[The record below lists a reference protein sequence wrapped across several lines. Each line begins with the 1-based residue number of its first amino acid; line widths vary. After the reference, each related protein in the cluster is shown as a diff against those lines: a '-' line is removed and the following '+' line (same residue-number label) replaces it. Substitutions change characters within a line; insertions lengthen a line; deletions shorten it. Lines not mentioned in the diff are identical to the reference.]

1 MEKVTPIQMR
11 SQSGVTLV
19 EVLVTM
25 VILAIGLL
33 GLVALQARV
42 QILQAEAY
50 QRAQALMLLKDMA
63 GRIANNRNNAAGYLT
78 VAAVPP
84 AVEGDPPGEV
94 MEPLGAGMDC
104 PAPGATRQ
112 SSDRAEWCLAL
123 QGAGETLGAS
133 NVGAMVD
140 GRGCVERLPT
150 GEYLI
155 TVAWQGLAPIA
166 APPEGVDCGLGLY
179 DGDGDSPCTDDLCRR
194 VVTTVVIIP
203 SLT

>member
-1 MEKVTPIQMR
+1 MISPAPAK
-11 SQSGVTLV
+11 SQRGVTLV

-63 GRIANNRNNAAGYLT
+63 GRIANNRNNADLY
-78 VAAVPP
+78 AA
-84 AVEGDPPGEV
+84 
-94 MEPLGAGMDC
+94 GAGAPVGVGPGAC
-104 PAPGATRQ
+104 PAAAATRH
-112 SSDRAEWCLAL
+112 SVDLAEWCAAL
-123 QGAGETLGAS
+123 QGASESLGVRR
-133 NVGAMVD
+133 VGAMVG
-140 GRGCVERLPT
+140 GRGCVQRPNP
-150 GEYLI
+150 GEFLI

-166 APPEGVDCGLGLY
+166 APPVDVTCGAGLY
-179 DGDGDSPCTDDLCRR
+179 GADGTPCAGDVCRR

-203 SLT
+203 DLT